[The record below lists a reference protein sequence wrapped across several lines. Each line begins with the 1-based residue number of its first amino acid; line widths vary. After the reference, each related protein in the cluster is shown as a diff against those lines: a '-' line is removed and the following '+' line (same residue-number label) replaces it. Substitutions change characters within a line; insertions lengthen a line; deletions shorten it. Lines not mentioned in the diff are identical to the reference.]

1 MRGTRQNEK
10 GVDES
15 RNEASKMHRTLTIE
29 MQVEIG
35 IFTPR
40 IGDFNTRL
48 SVRYEIRAQKIGSG
62 YKGFQ
67 QHYLPTGPN

>member
-1 MRGTRQNEK
+1 
-10 GVDES
+10 
-15 RNEASKMHRTLTIE
+15 MHRTLTIE
-29 MQVEIG
+29 MQVETG